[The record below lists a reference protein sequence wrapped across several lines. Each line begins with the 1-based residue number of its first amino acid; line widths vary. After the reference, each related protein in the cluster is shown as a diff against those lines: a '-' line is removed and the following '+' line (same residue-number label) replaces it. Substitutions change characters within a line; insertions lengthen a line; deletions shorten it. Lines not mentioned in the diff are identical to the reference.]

1 MPKKRI
7 ISERAQGMVHR
18 ITDDVEVMR
27 SLKRSYFSMRAKSI
41 RKQVEKLVLE
51 EFTREEAIR
60 LVCSIGI
67 YNETK

>member
-7 ISERAQGMVHR
+7 ISERAQLMVDH

-27 SLKRSYFSMRAKSI
+27 TLKRSYFSMRAKSI

-51 EFTREEAIR
+51 EFTREEAIYI
-60 LVCSIGI
+60 VSKIGI
-67 YNETK
+67 YNEDK